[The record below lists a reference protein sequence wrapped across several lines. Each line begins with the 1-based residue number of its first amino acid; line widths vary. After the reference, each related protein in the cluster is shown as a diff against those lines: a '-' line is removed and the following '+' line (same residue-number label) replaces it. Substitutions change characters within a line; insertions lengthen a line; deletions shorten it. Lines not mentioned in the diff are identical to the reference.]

1 MDWAILIGSGVLEAV
16 WASALG
22 ASRGFRRIVP
32 TIVFLVAAVASLW
45 GLAVAMRTLPTGTAY
60 AVWTGIGAVLT
71 VAWAAATGA
80 EPLSPVKVLLLA
92 GIIGCVIGLKF
103 STPAAP
109 DPVAGSTEA

>member
-1 MDWAILIGSGVLEAV
+1 M
-16 WASALG
+16 
-22 ASRGFRRIVP
+22 
-32 TIVFLVAAVASLW
+32 
-45 GLAVAMRTLPTGTAY
+45 
-60 AVWTGIGAVLT
+60 LT